1 MGLVIHY
8 PFNNATIII
17 ELRVGFLLN
26 GHEGTTYK
34 NGPSADGSFDFKR
47 NYHLIE
53 TSHIETNQ

>member
-26 GHEGTTYK
+26 GHEVSVTYK
-34 NGPSADGSFDFKR
+34 NGPSADGSFDF
-47 NYHLIE
+47 
-53 TSHIETNQ
+53 